1 MKGLNKISVVSTAES
16 ALKKLKKA
24 SVPVYDC
31 EKRGA
36 DFVFGVKDK
45 HLKKVFAIFK
55 KPCYNIRTEKTS
67 PRVKLFSFALMRAG
81 LIAGAAAF
89 ILAAMISNS
98 YILKIEV
105 SGSGSYLE
113 ADVRSIALAEGGAEG
128 KLFSQ
133 FNSSLA
139 TGKILALPQ
148 VTFCNIAK
156 KGSTLVIDVRVD
168 ETYAPS
174 AERKPLVADRS
185 GTVENIV
192 AICGTP
198 AVGIGSK
205 VKTGDIL
212 IFAHNIVG
220 EGEDAKTRDCLVVGY
235 AVLRCSGTA
244 QYFAASDDET
254 SRREALA
261 SVKIEGEEITSRLL
275 KVAPAEGGVV
285 FDIEYEY
292 LHRVSINLT

>member
-1 MKGLNKISVVSTAES
+1 MKGLNRISVVSTAES

-24 SVPVYDC
+24 SIPVYDC

-36 DFVFGVKDK
+36 DFLFSVKDK
-45 HLKKVFAIFK
+45 HIKKVFAIFK
-55 KPCYNIRTEKTS
+55 KPCYNIRTEKPST
-67 PRVKLFSFALMRAG
+67 RGRLLSFAIMRAG

-105 SGSGSYLE
+105 SGSGSYLDTE
-113 ADVRSIALAEGGAEG
+113 VRSIALAEGGAEG
-128 KLFSQ
+128 KPFSK

-139 TGKILALPQ
+139 TGRILALPQ
-148 VTFCNIAK
+148 VTFVNIEK
-156 KGSTLVIDVRVD
+156 KGSTLLIDVRVD
-168 ETYAPS
+168 ETSTPS
-174 AERKPLVADRS
+174 AERRPLISDR
-185 GTVENIV
+185 GGRVENIV

-198 AVGIGSK
+198 AIGIGSE

-220 EGEDAKTRDCLVVGY
+220 EELKNCLVVGY
-235 AVLRCSGTA
+235 ADIRCTGTS
-244 QYFAASDDET
+244 QYFAEADDEK

-261 SVKIEGEEITSRLL
+261 SVKIEGEEITSRLI
-275 KVAPAEGGVV
+275 KAVPAEGGVI
-285 FDIEYEY
+285 FEIEYEY